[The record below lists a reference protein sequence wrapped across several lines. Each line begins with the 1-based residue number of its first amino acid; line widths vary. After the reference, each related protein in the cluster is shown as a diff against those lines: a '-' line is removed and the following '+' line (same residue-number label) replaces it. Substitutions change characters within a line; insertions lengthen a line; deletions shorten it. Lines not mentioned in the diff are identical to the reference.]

1 MATPW
6 TVTHQVPLSMGF
18 SRQENWRGLS
28 FPSPGGLPDPGI
40 EPEFPVSPALACG
53 LFTSREVQPHDYTA
67 LISMHCRQILYCL
80 SHQGSPFHLEWFS
93 TTPLGA
99 TKQTNFLPDCPHSYC
114 TSPGCNTFSSP
125 LVLSCWLSKEYLEY
139 LFSISPNPS
148 FSFSLKLMPNQVPIC
163 PSSAHDYVWS
173 VPRNV
178 LHCKNSSFSSC

>member
-1 MATPW
+1 MGNIGFRSPPLPTSIHALGRGGGYALVAKSCLILATPW
-6 TVTHQVPLSMGF
+6 TVARQAPLSMGF
-18 SRQENWRGLS
+18 SRQEYWSGLS

-53 LFTSREVQPHDYTA
+53 LFTSREVQPHDYAA

-93 TTPLGA
+93 TTPIGA

-125 LVLSCWLSKEYLEY
+125 LVLSC
-139 LFSISPNPS
+139 
-148 FSFSLKLMPNQVPIC
+148 
-163 PSSAHDYVWS
+163 
-173 VPRNV
+173 
-178 LHCKNSSFSSC
+178 